1 MHGEK
6 IRKALCV
13 LFAGCALFAGGC
25 GCMPDTEKSAEQ
37 TGPAYG
43 VADLETLVKAHPR
56 YSDYFRLQK
65 EYEELLSEYRS
76 DQERIMHLAM
86 QQEQA
91 AAPVAQLSAENEF
104 RVRMKIKETSL
115 NQQLENLY
123 REISARHSGDP
134 DSHTIAGDGD
144 TEIANLQIKLK
155 VLGVSGSQKEEA
167 ESELQTL
174 LNGRRT
180 EVNTAGWTEEEKAQ
194 AAAKKAEAEAELS
207 AYATQ
212 ISGEIRENHLNAMQS
227 LEKFG
232 IPVADEFNK
241 AWADALRAKQK
252 EMAAVHD
259 IIMFDVRSK
268 AADVAKKKKIDMI
281 FVEYDVNLKAE
292 DVTAEIA
299 NQIVLMK

>member
-1 MHGEK
+1 MYGEK
-6 IRKALCV
+6 IRKALCI
-13 LFAGCALFAGGC
+13 LFAGCALFTGGC

-37 TGPAYG
+37 AGPVYG

-65 EYEELLSEYRS
+65 EYEELLAKYRS

-91 AAPVAQLSAENEF
+91 AAPLAQLSAENEF

-123 REISARHSGDP
+123 REISARHAGDP

-155 VLGVSGSQKEEA
+155 VLGVSGSQREAA

-180 EVNTAGWTEEEKAQ
+180 EINTAGWTEEEKAQ

-207 AYATQ
+207 AYAAQ
-212 ISGEIRENHLNAMQS
+212 ISGEIRENHLSAMQS

-232 IPVADEFNK
+232 IPAADEFNK

-252 EMAAVHD
+252 EMAVVHD
-259 IIMFDVRSK
+259 IILFDVRSK
-268 AADVAKKKKIDMI
+268 AADVAKKKQIDMI

-292 DVTAEIA
+292 DVTAEIVS
-299 NQIVLMK
+299 QIVLMK